1 MSLLHSCYWIDFYMF
16 IQRSTFCSW
25 AVNFDVYKRKKIR
38 KDWFIAIGWPISGF
52 IWGIIFTQFNVRHP
66 NNKTHGK
73 RLQDIFYINIF
84 FNTISCQILWERI
97 FLLIF
102 KSSWNTLLSTFQQ
115 EFSLYLRLWI
125 TEGCRR
131 VYYKDL
137 KRSNKRYVI

>member
-1 MSLLHSCYWIDFYMF
+1 MWDKISLLYSCYWKDFYMF
-16 IQRSTFCSW
+16 IQRSTFCSR
-25 AVNFDVYKRKKIR
+25 AVNLTCMKRKKIR

-102 KSSWNTLLSTFQQ
+102 KSSWITLLSTFQQ
-115 EFSLYLRLWI
+115 ECSKYSIIWYI
-125 TEGCRR
+125 EDG
-131 VYYKDL
+131 KGA
-137 KRSNKRYVI
+137 

>member
-1 MSLLHSCYWIDFYMF
+1 MF
-16 IQRSTFCSW
+16 IQRVLLFLSCQFD
-25 AVNFDVYKRKKIR
+25 FDVYKRKKIR

-73 RLQDIFYINIF
+73 RLQDIFYISVF

-102 KSSWNTLLSTFQQ
+102 KSSWITLFSTFQQ
-115 EFSLYLRLWI
+115 ELAHIQCYEILKTTVEATLDERISLP
-125 TEGCRR
+125 
-131 VYYKDL
+131 
-137 KRSNKRYVI
+137 N

>member
-1 MSLLHSCYWIDFYMF
+1 MF
-16 IQRSTFCSW
+16 IQRSTFCSL
-25 AVNFDVYKRKKIR
+25 AVNLTCMKRKIIR

-102 KSSWNTLLSTFQQ
+102 KWSWIILFPTFQQ
-115 EFSLYLRLWI
+115 EFNNIQYYGLLKIVNELTISKRIFLQIFSNIVLR
-125 TEGCRR
+125 
-131 VYYKDL
+131 
-137 KRSNKRYVI
+137 